1 MTVEKTLNGRFLR
14 AAVLLASL
22 ALGEAALPPL
32 HAEVPSSTVGA
43 YNEVTVSVIDTRLCD
58 VGLRPPDNPG
68 GWIETRLCDYDAGLA
83 TIDTVKL
90 VGFKIYIK

>member
-1 MTVEKTLNGRFLR
+1 MEATWASVHTVCLREGPLLN
-14 AAVLLASL
+14 
-22 ALGEAALPPL
+22 PPL
-32 HAEVPSSTVGA
+32 LFH
-43 YNEVTVSVIDTRLCD
+43 D